1 MDKGKGLD
9 TCYNAAYMSQTHDQQ
24 HFTISKVAAD
34 WHEPMVLQHIM
45 WPPVQTGSWTH
56 DVVSGHVPVSDT
68 KPSL

>member
-34 WHEPMVLQHIM
+34 WHEPNGTAAHYVTACANWQLD
-45 WPPVQTGSWTH
+45 PRCS
-56 DVVSGHVPVSDT
+56 
-68 KPSL
+68 